1 MIVGVLAAGLSDLAT
16 PLAGGPFVAIV
27 ALLTAAQF
35 SFAMGAT
42 VYGIGQV
49 SIRQAATPLRL
60 QGRMNGVMS
69 ALQGGLVPV
78 GALIGGVL
86 GQTIGLRP
94 TLSAGGELAAV
105 LWLLVTPI
113 WSRRDLPEAKDA

>member
-1 MIVGVLAAGLSDLAT
+1 MAVLAAGLSDLAT

-42 VYGIGQV
+42 VYGIAQV

-78 GALIGGVL
+78 GALIGDVL
-86 GQTIGLRP
+86 GQTIGMRP
-94 TLSAGGELAAV
+94 TLFLSAGGELAAV

-113 WSRRDLPEAKDA
+113 WSLRDLPQTED

>member
-1 MIVGVLAAGLSDLAT
+1 MPSWPCLPRHNSPSQWAPQFT
-16 PLAGGPFVAIV
+16 
-27 ALLTAAQF
+27 ALP
-35 SFAMGAT
+35 
-42 VYGIGQV
+42 QV

-78 GALIGGVL
+78 GALMGGVL

-94 TLSAGGELAAV
+94 TLFLSAGGELAAV

-113 WSRRDLPEAKDA
+113 WSLHDLPEAEDA